1 MLNIDIFLKKCYY
14 EYMNYFR
21 GDFLADCPKCGKHL
35 KITDWKQH
43 CPHCGGNI
51 VIYDIQERLMKD
63 ADIAEVQY
71 YHFQK
76 KIDRLKASFVGS
88 RLAVVR
94 IFTSLIPIL
103 AIVVPFFKCSF
114 AEPFV
119 PFEGYFSL
127 FSLLDI
133 LDKFNFDAI
142 LGLLSNSDGKLP
154 LVLFLL
160 AIALILVTVVLLLVR
175 FLCLTMSCSKRGK
188 SMCYG
193 FDISLLVMSIISCVL
208 FFVIP
213 ENPYFTINFAIAPF
227 VYILLLIV
235 NFVVDILVFKKGID
249 VKHAP
254 CFVGGIPIEE
264 YFKMVED
271 GVPQDEIRAEMYRR
285 LAKLQAE
292 KEAQLNKEEAKK

>member
-1 MLNIDIFLKKCYY
+1 M
-14 EYMNYFR
+14 
-21 GDFLADCPKCGKHL
+21 ADCPKCGKHL

-88 RLAVVR
+88 RLAVIR

-103 AIVVPFFKCSF
+103 AIVIPFFKCTF
-114 AEPFV
+114 NEPFV
-119 PFEGYFSL
+119 EFDGFFSL

-133 LDKFNFDAI
+133 LDKFNVDGI
-142 LGLLSNSDGKLP
+142 LSLLNTADGKVPLIIFLLS
-154 LVLFLL
+154 VVFILL
-160 AIALILVTVVLLLVR
+160 TVVLLLVR

-188 SMCYG
+188 AMCYG
-193 FDISLLVMSIISCVL
+193 FDIILLVLSVISCIL
-208 FFVIP
+208 FLVIP
-213 ENPYFTINFAIAPF
+213 ENPYFSISFIVAPF
-227 VYILLLIV
+227 VYVLLLIV
-235 NFVVDILVFKKGID
+235 NFVVDIAIYKKGID

-264 YFKMVED
+264 YFQMIEN
-271 GVPQDEIRAEMYRR
+271 GVPQEEIRAEMYRR
-285 LAKLQAE
+285 LAKLQE
-292 KEAQLNKEEAKK
+292 QKEAELNEEEAKK

>member
-1 MLNIDIFLKKCYY
+1 M
-14 EYMNYFR
+14 
-21 GDFLADCPKCGKHL
+21 ADCPKCGEHL

-63 ADIAEVQY
+63 ADVAEVQY

-88 RLAVVR
+88 RLAVIR

-103 AIVVPFFKCSF
+103 AIVVPFFKCTF
-114 AEPFV
+114 NEPFV
-119 PFEGYFSL
+119 PFEGFFSL

-133 LDKFNFDAI
+133 LDKFNVDSI
-142 LGLLSNSDGKLP
+142 LSLLDTVDGKLP
-154 LVLFLL
+154 LAVFLL
-160 AIALILVTVVLLLVR
+160 SVGLILLTIVLLLLR
-175 FLCLTMSCSKRGK
+175 FFCLTMSCSKRGK
-188 SMCYG
+188 SICYG
-193 FDISLLVMSIISCVL
+193 FDITLLVLSVVSSVL

-213 ENPYFTINFAIAPF
+213 ENPYFSINFVIAPIVYF
-227 VYILLLIV
+227 VLLVV
-235 NFVVDILVFKKGID
+235 NFIVDIAIFKKGIN

-264 YFKMVED
+264 YFQMIEN
-271 GVPQDEIRAEMYRR
+271 GVPQEEIRSEMYRR
-285 LAKLQAE
+285 LAKMQEE
-292 KEAQLNKEEAKK
+292 KEAELNKEGAKK